1 MLRVALP
8 ERPAPSC
15 TVAVSVCA
23 PSATIVVSKLQLM
36 LLAVPDGVQST
47 IRPSGGRRGSSTLTF
62 QLSVPVPPVSDT
74 DTVIVPPTVAP
85 SGGLVNATGI
95 GVGVL

>member
-1 MLRVALP
+1 M
-8 ERPAPSC
+8 
-15 TVAVSVCA
+15 CA

-36 LLAVPDGVQST
+36 LLAVPDGEQIT
-47 IRPSGGRRGSSTLTF
+47 MMPSGGRRGSSTVTL

-85 SGGLVNATGI
+85 SVGLVIVTEI
-95 GVGVL
+95 G